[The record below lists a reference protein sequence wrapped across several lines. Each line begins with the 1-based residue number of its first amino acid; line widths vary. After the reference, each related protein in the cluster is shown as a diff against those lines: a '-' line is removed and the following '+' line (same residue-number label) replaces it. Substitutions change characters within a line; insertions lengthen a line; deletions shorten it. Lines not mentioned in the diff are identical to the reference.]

1 MEEERKGGRRLW
13 EEDMWIGFSFSLHLS
28 ESARLLMGRESRRIE
43 AVGPRKAP
51 HPPPP
56 WRIVCCLF
64 ASLFLHK
71 QTLCSRQPG
80 HPAPLPMT
88 PPKANHI
95 FLFFL
100 NNISP
105 HIKRVCPNSVL
116 TQTRQRGT
124 MLNADRYRTQ
134 REAEIVQDKVF
145 LETKI

>member
-1 MEEERKGGRRLW
+1 MRTKMEEERKEGRRLW
-13 EEDMWIGFSFSLHLS
+13 EEDMLIGFSFFLHLS
-28 ESARLLMGRESRRIE
+28 ESARLWMGRESRRIE

-88 PPKANHI
+88 PPKANHKS
-95 FLFFL
+95 LFFFEQHFSAYKTSL
-100 NNISP
+100 SKFSACTYTAER
-105 HIKRVCPNSVL
+105 H
-116 TQTRQRGT
+116 
-124 MLNADRYRTQ
+124 NADRYRTQ

-145 LETKI
+145 